1 MQLPSIKEITS
12 KAQNAFNRFPV
23 TLVWAILGS
32 FYIMHLIGGLSSGT
46 DIEDKF
52 NIILT
57 LILGISWLIGTQF
70 FIEQQRPSNKWII
83 MKLIVLVLL
92 FLFYWHL
99 PNGKDLD
106 NNPAYIIRF
115 FLYLIAGHL
124 FLLFAPF
131 VKYWNKSAYWNY
143 LKAVGV
149 AITRSALFSGV
160 LYLGLVLA
168 LLAIEALFEVHI
180 KGERY
185 GQLFIFCLGTVNT
198 WIYLSDFPKEV
209 RNQTEIHFEKALEV
223 FVKFIL
229 IPLVILYTII
239 LYAYGA
245 KILIEWQLPKGWV
258 SYLVTALALIGY
270 LVQIIINPIQKN
282 ASAWTIKRFYPWFY
296 YALLPLIVLLFVA
309 IFRRISDYG
318 ITENRYFVVLIAIW
332 IFAMALYL
340 LAVKKR
346 RLIILPLSLFALAI
360 LSSFGFW
367 GVFSISNRSQ
377 ANEFEKVYSRVM
389 ENEGLASYNE
399 FNQLTSII
407 DYLEDRK
414 QISRLDEVTG
424 INMYKAMND
433 TVSSNWRSYNWVNTK
448 TVLDSLGIR
457 LDPNNNIE
465 NINNY
470 GNHFSFY
477 ENQDNAELLNV
488 ADYSYFTSIYIPY
501 FRNGPS
507 KYEPFAL
514 NYNNNDLCFEIAQK
528 QNRNQSLI
536 FELKPYLTKL
546 SRKGTDLNQ
555 LPLEERSVTLEN
567 ETIKAKLVFH
577 NLSFSM
583 HPKDSVAIH
592 NAAAYLLL
600 KNKNDAK

>member
-32 FYIMHLIGGLSSGT
+32 FYIMHLIGVSSGT
-46 DIEDKF
+46 EIEDKF

-70 FIEQQRPSNKWII
+70 YIEQQRPSSKWII
-83 MKLIVLVLL
+83 LKLIVLVLL

-99 PNGKDLD
+99 PDGKDLD
-106 NNPAYIIRF
+106 NNPVYIVRF

-143 LKAVGV
+143 LKSVGI

-168 LLAIEALFEVHI
+168 LLAIDALFEAHI

-198 WIYLSDFPKEV
+198 WIYLSDFPKKV

-229 IPLVILYTII
+229 IPLVILYIVI
-239 LYAYGA
+239 LYAYGT

-270 LVQIIINPIQKN
+270 LVQIIINPIQQN
-282 ASAWTIKRFYPWFY
+282 TSAWTIKRFYPWFY

-340 LAVKKR
+340 LVAKKR
-346 RLIILPLSLFALAI
+346 RLIILPLSLFALAL

-367 GVFSISNRSQ
+367 GVFSVSNRSQ
-377 ANEFEKVYSRVM
+377 ATQFKKVYKKVM
-389 ENEGLASYNE
+389 ENKGLASYDE

-407 DYLEDRK
+407 EYLEDRK
-414 QISRLDEVTG
+414 EIYRLDAVTG
-424 INMYKAMND
+424 IHMDDAMND
-433 TVSSNWRSYNWVNTK
+433 TITSKWRSYNWVDTK
-448 TVLDSLGIR
+448 SVLDSLGISI
-457 LDPNNNIE
+457 DPKDNLNTVH
-465 NINNY
+465 NY
-470 GNHFSFY
+470 GTHYSFY
-477 ENQDNAELLNV
+477 ENDGNNQLMDV
-488 ADYSYFTSIYIPY
+488 TGYSHFLPIYIS
-501 FRNGPS
+501 NHS
-507 KYEPFAL
+507 
-514 NYNNNDLCFEIAQK
+514 YNNSKDSSYSLEYYPKDLCLKVVDKESVEKTLQI
-528 QNRNQSLI
+528 
-536 FELKPYLTKL
+536 ELRSFLNEL
-546 SRKGTDLNQ
+546 SKKGPNLNNISVD
-555 LPLEERSVTLEN
+555 ERSVILEKGS
-567 ETIKAKLVFH
+567 IRAKLVFH
-577 NLSFSM
+577 NLSFRVYS
-583 HPKDSVAIH
+583 KDSLDLH
-592 NAAAYLLL
+592 NGSAYMFI
-600 KNKNDAK
+600 KNKNDAE